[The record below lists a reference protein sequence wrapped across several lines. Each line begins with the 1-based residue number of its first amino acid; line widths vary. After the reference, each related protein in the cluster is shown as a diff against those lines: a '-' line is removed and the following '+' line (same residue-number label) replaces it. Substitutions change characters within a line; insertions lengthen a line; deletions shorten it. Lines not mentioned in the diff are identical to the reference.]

1 MIAIVLLGPP
11 GAGKG
16 TVADVLGDV
25 GYTHISTGELLR
37 EQIRLGTPTGE
48 QAQKLIDHGN
58 FVPDEVV
65 IDMIHELLGG
75 AGAGEK
81 FLFDGYPRTLVQA
94 KKFDELIRSI
104 DGQLSNVILLECPD
118 EVLIERLGG
127 RRTCKECGTVYH
139 IVYNPASVEG
149 VCDLDGGEL
158 EFRPDDCAET
168 VRKRLKVYV
177 DRTEPLISYYRDQG
191 LTETVD
197 ASLDI
202 DSVREA
208 VLSKVG

>member
-1 MIAIVLLGPP
+1 MNAVILLGPP

-16 TVADVLGDV
+16 TVAEVLGDV
-25 GYTHISTGELLR
+25 GYTHVSTGELLR
-37 EQIRLGTPTGE
+37 KQIRLGTPTGE
-48 QAQKLIDHGN
+48 QAKKLIDYGN
-58 FVPDEVV
+58 YAPDEVV
-65 IDMIHELLGG
+65 IDMIHELLEG

-94 KKFDELIRSI
+94 KKFDKLIRSI

-118 EVLIERLGG
+118 EVLIERLVG

-139 IVYNPASVEG
+139 IVYNPASVDG

-158 EFRPDDCAET
+158 EFRPDDRGET
-168 VRKRLKVYV
+168 VRKRLKVHV
-177 DRTEPLISYYRDQG
+177 DRTEPLIGYYRDKG
-191 LTETVD
+191 LIETVD
-197 ASLDI
+197 ARLDI
-202 DSVREA
+202 GAVREA